1 MSQEKTGAPVGA
13 ASNSNGSAV
22 SDAPVSVN
30 VKTLLEAGAHYGHQS
45 DKWNPK
51 MLPFLYG
58 EKNKVHIINLDQT
71 VSRWEKARKAIVD
84 VCALGGNVLF
94 VGTKLQAR
102 EAIIHHANRCGAS
115 HVTTRWLG
123 GTLSN
128 FQTLKKSIERMRRM
142 EDLLAKANDESS
154 DIKLV
159 KKEKINMARQIEKL
173 EANLGGL
180 RNLRK
185 PPELVFIIDVN
196 KESIAVAESRRLHI
210 PVVAL
215 VDSNANPQFITHPIP
230 SNDDAMKTISLF
242 AAAVADAVIEGKKIY
257 DSRAPRELRDGG
269 PVVVLDK
276 SAAEDAGSSIAASA
290 PQEMSAGS

>member
-1 MSQEKTGAPVGA
+1 MSQDKTSAPAGANSHTA
-13 ASNSNGSAV
+13 AE
-22 SDAPVSVN
+22 APVSIN

-58 EKNKVHIINLDQT
+58 EKNKIHIINLDQT
-71 VSRWEKARKAIVD
+71 VARWEKARKAIVD

-102 EAIIHHANRCGAS
+102 ETIVHHATRCGAPF
-115 HVTTRWLG
+115 VTTRWLG

-154 DIKLV
+154 DVKLN
-159 KKEKINMARQIEKL
+159 KKEKLNIGRQIEKL

-185 PPELVFIIDVN
+185 PPELVFIVDVT

-215 VDSNANPQFITHPIP
+215 VDSNANPSFITHPIP
-230 SNDDAMKTISLF
+230 SNDDAAKTIALF
-242 AAAVADAVIEGKKIY
+242 SAAVADAVIEGRKIY
-257 DSRAPRELRDGG
+257 EARAPRELRDGG
-269 PVVVLDK
+269 ESVVVLDK
-276 SAAEDAGSSIAASA
+276 SAAEDQAANGHSSAA